1 MKKLCA
7 LFFVA
12 LMSVALFSVPVMAD
26 AGKGH
31 GLSKDKNPH
40 AEGGCASKGKIAQF
54 HKFHSKKGMQVKVP
68 NKAISE
74 TEKAAKVPSLDQFI

>member
-1 MKKLCA
+1 MKKLSA
-7 LFFVA
+7 LFIV
-12 LMSVALFSVPVMAD
+12 VLFSASGVLMAD
-26 AGKGH
+26 AGKEH

-54 HKFHSKKGMQVKVP
+54 HKFHSKKGTQVKVP

-74 TEKAAKVPSLDQFI
+74 TNKPNKVPNLDQFI